1 MKGVYGELLN
11 REIMLVEVGPK
22 KEYRIT
28 LCKVVH
34 QSVEEEIKRR
44 GDNLFESEREYEQLY
59 SRNIPSR
66 GIQAF

>member
-1 MKGVYGELLN
+1 
-11 REIMLVEVGPK
+11 MLVEVGPK

-34 QSVEEEIKRR
+34 QPVEEEEIKRR

-66 GIQAF
+66 GIQAFWR